1 MSKLRYGLQL
11 CNTARTKTSDPT
23 NKNMQAAQIA
33 PNKMLRMLNGST
45 LKDHISTNTLLE
57 KFNLPSVNQ
66 LAAEI
71 KLTEAWKIMNVPDYP
86 ISLDSNNPQRDTG
99 DRIVRGS
106 TTRQWKEH
114 AKYKNSRENFNID
127 TARLWNL
134 ANNDIKNADT
144 LKIAK
149 TKIKNFCK
157 TLAL

>member
-1 MSKLRYGLQL
+1 
-11 CNTARTKTSDPT
+11 
-23 NKNMQAAQIA
+23 
-33 PNKMLRMLNGST
+33 
-45 LKDHISTNTLLE
+45 
-57 KFNLPSVNQ
+57 
-66 LAAEI
+66 
-71 KLTEAWKIMNVPDYP
+71 MNVPDYP

-144 LKIAK
+144 LKTAK